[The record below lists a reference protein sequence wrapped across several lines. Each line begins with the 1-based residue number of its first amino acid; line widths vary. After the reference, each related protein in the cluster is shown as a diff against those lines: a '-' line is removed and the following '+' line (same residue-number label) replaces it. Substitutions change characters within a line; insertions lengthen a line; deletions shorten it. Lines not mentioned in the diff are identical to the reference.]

1 MPGELGHRE
10 EQANALGTIIL
21 LPEFSVTAVIM
32 LCPGVGPRGLC
43 SVREAQLPNLK
54 EKLAG

>member
-1 MPGELGHRE
+1 MLGELGHRE
-10 EQANALGTIIL
+10 EQANALGTISL